1 MWAKTSKSQWYDQ
14 GTRDEEERKGDKGAR
29 ADWRRENMQIMLHLS
44 VYNHKWGVWPYRD
57 VWVVCKKIAEK
68 QQDGWSSSMSN
79 MQNDRKVLQIQ
90 ESNIFVN
97 DVKISLTEMSIVSYK
112 RIYFIFADLNDNILL
127 FLQSEYEHPLSY
139 LLAT

>member
-1 MWAKTSKSQWYDQ
+1 
-14 GTRDEEERKGDKGAR
+14 
-29 ADWRRENMQIMLHLS
+29 
-44 VYNHKWGVWPYRD
+44 
-57 VWVVCKKIAEK
+57 
-68 QQDGWSSSMSN
+68 MSN

-127 FLQSEYEHPLSY
+127 FLQSKYEHPLSY